1 MLTLFYKQIISIY
14 NLNPKLSKPS
24 TPNPKPSTL
33 GPAVIIARTASGPS
47 AESTSVKKKI

>member
-1 MLTLFYKQIISIY
+1 MLTLFYKQIISVY
-14 NLNPKLSKPS
+14 NL
-24 TPNPKPSTL
+24 NPKPSTL